1 MPIHGYPGGV
11 ISATPPTVDNTTA
24 SGIWTTEKQL
34 QYQAQG
40 LWPMPGPAQPIS
52 RSLRFNSA
60 DSTYLTRTPG
70 SAGNR
75 KTWTWSGWL
84 KKGTNGASMVLTE
97 CWSAANN
104 TDLLNISYLT
114 YAGNVDSFSV
124 NAWSLFWKVSTPQYR
139 DPSAWYHV
147 MVALDTT
154 LATADDRIKLYVNGQ
169 RITAFNTSNNPS
181 QNADLGLNQAYQH
194 SIGARTTG
202 GVADVFNGYLTEIN
216 FIDGQALSPSSFG
229 QTNSNTGVWEPK
241 PYTGTYGTNG
251 YYLNF
256 SDNSNTTAATLGK
269 DYSGNGNNWTPNNFS
284 VTAGAGNDSL
294 VDTPT
299 NYGSDTGAGGTVR
312 GNYCTMNP
320 LNATGA
326 TPANGNLDVTLTSP
340 GSTIAQIRGTIA
352 PSTGKWYWENVIT
365 SDGNQSTW
373 FGVVAAST
381 AQNANLSSG
390 QSVNQVIY
398 SRYDGTKIVN
408 GTSSS
413 YGSSYTTGDVIG
425 VALDLDGGTVTFYKN
440 NTSQGSI
447 SLPTTGIP
455 YAPVYWWSSS
465 TSSGASTFNFGQ
477 RPFAYT
483 APSGFKALCTQN
495 LSTPTVAQG
504 DDYFNTVL
512 YTGNGSTQSITGV
525 GFQPDFVWYKGRSVA
540 YNNRL
545 YDVIRGVTNSLSSN
559 LTDAESA
566 ISGVTAFNSDGFS
579 LGSEVGGNNN
589 GTTYVAWNW
598 KANGAGSSNT
608 AGSITSTVSA
618 NTTAGFSIVT
628 FTTPSS
634 NGNYTTGHGLGVAP
648 SMIITKSRSSTTQW
662 PVWHIGLTGGASNK
676 DYNIYLNLTNA
687 QSSATDSWGSA
698 APNSTTFG
706 VNVGTQWLGSINIV
720 AYCFAAIPGFSA
732 FGSYVGNGSSDGPF
746 VYTGFRPAFILF
758 KSSSD
763 NTTNWIILDNKRDT
777 YNVANLILRPDLSN
791 AELSDALSNTDFLSN
806 GFRLKGSGSFGINRS
821 GTTFIYAAF
830 AENPFKYALAR

>member
-1 MPIHGYPGGV
+1 MSGG
-11 ISATPPTVDNTTA
+11 NLLLLGG
-24 SGIWTTEKQL
+24 SGVSV
-34 QYQAQG
+34 YQIQ
-40 LWPMPGPAQPIS
+40 
-52 RSLRFNSA
+52 RSLRFNST
-60 DSTYLTRTPG
+60 DQTNLTRTPA
-70 SAGNR
+70 SASNR
-75 KTWTWSGWL
+75 RTWTMSFWHKTSIGSNTPIVFGAGDVGVRPSVEFGIYHNFDESRVSFLSYNGSGYDFQL
-84 KKGTNGASMVLTE
+84 RSTL
-97 CWSAANN
+97 
-104 TDLLNISYLT
+104 
-114 YAGNVDSFSV
+114 SV
-124 NAWSLFWKVSTPQYR
+124 R
-139 DPSAWYHV
+139 DPSAWYHFV
-147 MVALDTT
+147 VTFDTT
-154 LATADDRIKLYVNGQ
+154 QATNTNRIKVYINNVQ
-169 RITAFNTSNNPS
+169 ITAWNTSTWPS
-181 QNADLGLNQAYQH
+181 QNFDGAINNTVRQVWSTH
-194 SIGARTTG
+194 SFNASG
-202 GVADVFNGYLTEIN
+202 DNLNGYLTEIN
-216 FIDGQALSPSSFG
+216 LIDGQALTPSSFG
-229 QTNSNTGVWEPK
+229 QTNATTGVWEPK
-241 PYTGTYGTNG
+241 PYTGTYGTTG

-256 SDNSNTTAATLGK
+256 SDNSGTTSTTLGK

-284 VTAGAGNDSL
+284 VTAGVGNDSL
-294 VDTPT
+294 VDSPT
-299 NYGSDTGAGGTVR
+299 SYGSDTGAGGEVR

-495 LSTPTVAQG
+495 LPTPTVAQG

-525 GFQPDFVWYKGRSVA
+525 GFQPDFVWNKARSAA
-540 YNNRL
+540 YSNRL
-545 YDVIRGVTNSLSSN
+545 ADVLRGATNLLNTDSTGAAF
-559 LTDAESA
+559 TDANS
-566 ISGVTAFNSDGFS
+566 ITSFNADGFS
-579 LGSEVGGNNN
+579 VGNSFDNTN
-589 GTTYVAWNW
+589 AVTYVAWNW
-598 KANGAGSSNT
+598 KANGAGSTNT

-618 NTTAGFSIVT
+618 NTTSGFSIVT

-720 AYCFAAIPGFSA
+720 AYCFAAIPGYSA
-732 FGSYVGNGSSDGPF
+732 FGSYTGNGTSGDGPF
-746 VYTGFRPAFILF
+746 VYLGFRPAWLLI
-758 KSSSD
+758 KMTSSSND
-763 NTTNWIILDNKRDT
+763 WVLYDSKRNT
-777 YNVANLILRPDLSN
+777 YNTIDDWLYPNLSN
-791 AELSDALSNTDFLSN
+791 AEQLNDAYNNIDFVSN
-806 GFRLKGSGSFGINRS
+806 GFKIRGLP
-821 GTTFIYAAF
+821 GTYTNSNGATYIYAAF

>member
-52 RSLRFNSA
+52 RSLRFNRA
-60 DSTYLTRTPG
+60 DQAHLSRTPG
-70 SAGNR
+70 SASNR
-75 KTWTWSGWL
+75 KTWTWSGWVKRGQITASPSQNIFTAGPASTTGFQFL
-84 KKGTNGASMVLTE
+84 QSTDAIELYDYNGGYTFQMIT
-97 CWSAANN
+97 
-104 TDLLNISYLT
+104 
-114 YAGNVDSFSV
+114 
-124 NAWSLFWKVSTPQYR
+124 TPVYR
-139 DPSAWYHV
+139 DVSAWYHIV
-147 MVALDTT
+147 VAFDTT
-154 LATADDRIKLYVNGQ
+154 QATQSNRLKLYVNGTQ
-169 RITAFNTSNNPS
+169 VTNFSTSSYPALNTDYQINN
-181 QNADLGLNQAYQH
+181 NVATY
-194 SIGARTTG
+194 IGRYG
-202 GVADVFNGYLTEIN
+202 GGAGYEIDGYMTEIN
-216 FIDGQALSPSSFG
+216 FIDGQQLTPSSFG

-251 YYLNF
+251 FYVNF
-256 SDNSNTTAATLGK
+256 SDNSGTTSTTLGK

-299 NYGSDTGAGGTVR
+299 SYGTDTGVGGTVR
-312 GNYCTMNP
+312 GNYCT
-320 LNATGA
+320 LNRIDVQSAVTL
-326 TPANGNLDVTLTSP
+326 TNGNLDIT
-340 GSTIAQIRGTIA
+340 GGDNIRGTVGC
-352 PSTGKWYWENVIT
+352 STSGKWYFEYTKTNASSAGNYGHAGLFASTCAIGSLT
-365 SDGNQSTW
+365 DGTMLYRDDGNYYENNTLITT
-373 FGVVAAST
+373 F
-381 AQNANLSSG
+381 
-390 QSVNQVIY
+390 
-398 SRYDGTKIVN
+398 
-408 GTSSS
+408 
-413 YGSSYTTGDVIG
+413 SSYTTNDVVG
-425 VALDLDGGTVTFYKN
+425 VAVNVGAGNVSFYKN
-440 NTSQGSI
+440 NVLQGTRSFVSQI
-447 SLPTTGIP
+447 
-455 YAPVYWWSSS
+455 SSS
-465 TSSGASTFNFGQ
+465 QAVPGGRNNTGQTAVYNFGQ

-483 APSGFKALCTQN
+483 APSGFKSLCTQN

-525 GFQPDFVWYKGRSVA
+525 GFQPDFVWNKARSAA
-540 YNNRL
+540 YSNRL
-545 YDVIRGVTNSLSSN
+545 ADVLRGATNLLNTDSTGAAF
-559 LTDAESA
+559 TDANS
-566 ISGVTAFNSDGFS
+566 ITSFNTDGFS
-579 LGSEVGGNNN
+579 VGNSFDNTN
-589 GTTYVAWNW
+589 AVTYVAWNW
-598 KANGAGSSNT
+598 KANGAGVTNT
-608 AGSITSTVSA
+608 VGSVTSTVSA

-720 AYCFAAIPGFSA
+720 AYCFAAISAYSA
-732 FGSYVGNGSSDGPF
+732 FGSYTGNGSSDGPF
-746 VYTGFRPAFILF
+746 IYTGFRPAFILF
-758 KSSSD
+758 KQSSASGND
-763 NTTNWIILDNKRDT
+763 WYIYDSKRGS
-777 YNVANLILRPDLSN
+777 YNVVTQRLEPNAST
-791 AELSDALSNTDFLSN
+791 AELTNYNTLDILSN
-806 GFRLKGSGSFGINRS
+806 GWKVRDSNSAWNASGS
-821 GTTFIYAAF
+821 TYIYAAF